1 LKKILKYLLPIAFGL
16 GLFYWVFKDMDLM
29 SIVQN
34 FKDANYFLVSIGLFV
49 AFVAHA
55 SRGVRWKLM
64 LEPMGYKVSSLNAT
78 AGVLIGYMT
87 NLVLP
92 RAGELARSVSLQNT
106 EEVPFEKSFGAVLA
120 ERVIDVLVLLCLL
133 VLNILLEFDRIKDL
147 VMELLGDKL
156 KNTNLLLLLLAVA
169 VVSFSILVFIYK
181 KYKKRI
187 LAFPIFQKI
196 TTFLGGLWAGFSSV
210 LKMEKPGMFV
220 FHTVLIWSMYYLST
234 YILCMAVPLGQNV
247 TPLAV
252 LTILV
257 MGSIGM
263 AAPTI
268 GGIGSYHLLVGKIM
282 VLYGLSNE
290 EGINLA
296 TFLHTMQG
304 IIYVVILGVLGFAI
318 AFFSKK
324 KSA

>member
-1 LKKILKYLLPIAFGL
+1 
-16 GLFYWVFKDMDLM
+16 M
-29 SIVQN
+29 
-34 FKDANYFLVSIGLFV
+34 
-49 AFVAHA
+49 
-55 SRGVRWKLM
+55 
-64 LEPMGYKVSSLNAT
+64 
-78 AGVLIGYMT
+78 
-87 NLVLP
+87 
-92 RAGELARSVSLQNT
+92 
-106 EEVPFEKSFGAVLA
+106 
-120 ERVIDVLVLLCLL
+120 
-133 VLNILLEFDRIKDL
+133 
-147 VMELLGDKL
+147 
-156 KNTNLLLLLLAVA
+156 
-169 VVSFSILVFIYK
+169 
-181 KYKKRI
+181 
-187 LAFPIFQKI
+187 KI

-234 YILCMAVPLGQNV
+234 YLLCMAVPLGQNV

-263 AAPTI
+263 AAPTV

-290 EGINLA
+290 EGISLA

-304 IIYVVILGVLGFAI
+304 IIYVVILGILGLAI